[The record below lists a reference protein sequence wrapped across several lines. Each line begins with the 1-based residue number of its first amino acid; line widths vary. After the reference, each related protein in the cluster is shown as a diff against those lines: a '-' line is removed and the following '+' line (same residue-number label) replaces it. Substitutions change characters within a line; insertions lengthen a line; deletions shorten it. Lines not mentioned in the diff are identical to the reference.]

1 MAELTGIAA
10 LVSVVA
16 SAAVEAQERRW
27 RWSRRGQPF
36 FCSAGICAARAK
48 YYPACSQ
55 TEVLEIARTKSQQIF
70 YYALAVET
78 LYPRVTIV
86 PTIRTFFSLKRL
98 VVVDT

>member
-1 MAELTGIAA
+1 MLGAC
-10 LVSVVA
+10 VSVIVSVQRVA
-16 SAAVEAQERRW
+16 SGLGAD
-27 RWSRRGQPF
+27 SPF